1 MLYNCNGDKMN
12 EEVKKLDEMILSLE
26 DFMNRIYDRYN
37 ELSREVVFSAM
48 IIKKTIDILSISKH
62 ALKESIITVQIS
74 LLRLLCDNCLAIQS
88 VYELD
93 LKTVMDMM
101 NNNQKV
107 NTVMVDDEQNMSDG
121 YLKRKVSEKYN
132 GFDKL
137 YRFACEGD
145 HFSKQALGGA
155 FVEGKDGKLKM
166 NMKPGNKE
174 LKEEVIMN
182 NKSMITLCKVIIDM
196 LKGLIK

>member
-1 MLYNCNGDKMN
+1 MN
-12 EEVKKLDEMILSLE
+12 EEIKKLDEMIAILE
-26 DFMNRIYDRYN
+26 EFMSKIYDKYN

-48 IIKKTIDILSISKH
+48 IIKKTIDILAISKH
-62 ALKESIITVQIS
+62 AIKDSIITVQIS

-107 NTVMVDDEQNMSDG
+107 NTVMIDSEQNLSDG

-137 YRFACEGD
+137 YRFACEGV

-155 FVEGKDGKLKM
+155 FIETKTGKLKM

-174 LKEEVIMN
+174 LKDEIIMN
-182 NKSMITLCKVIIDM
+182 NKSMITLCKVIMDM
-196 LKGLIK
+196 LKGLMK

>member
-1 MLYNCNGDKMN
+1 MN
-12 EEVKKLDEMILSLE
+12 EEVKKLDDMINLLE
-26 DFMNRIYDRYN
+26 GFMSKIYDKYN

-48 IIKKTIDILSISKH
+48 IIKKTIDILWTAKH
-62 ALKESIITVQIS
+62 TLKDGIITVQIS

-107 NTVMVDDEQNMSDG
+107 NTIMIDSEQNMSDG

-137 YRFACEGD
+137 YRFACEGV

-155 FVEGKDGKLKM
+155 FKEDKNGKIRM
-166 NMKPGNKE
+166 TMTPGNKE
-174 LKEEVIMN
+174 LKEELIMN
-182 NKSMITLCKVIIDM
+182 NKSMITLSKVIMDM
-196 LKGLIK
+196 LTGLIK

>member
-1 MLYNCNGDKMN
+1 MN
-12 EEVKKLDEMILSLE
+12 EEVKKLDDMINLLE
-26 DFMNRIYDRYN
+26 GFMSKIYDKYN

-48 IIKKTIDILSISKH
+48 IIKKTIDILWTAKH
-62 ALKESIITVQIS
+62 TLKDSIITVQIS

-107 NTVMVDDEQNMSDG
+107 NTIMIDSEQNMSDG

-137 YRFACEGD
+137 YRFACEGV

-155 FVEGKDGKLKM
+155 FKEDKNGKIRM
-166 NMKPGNKE
+166 TMTPGNKE
-174 LKEEVIMN
+174 LKEELIMN
-182 NKSMITLCKVIIDM
+182 NKSMITLSKVIMDM
-196 LKGLIK
+196 LTGLIK